1 MDYKELAALAA
12 EKHGLKPALVMAI
25 CEVESGFNPLAAR
38 HEPAF
43 RYIVQKSDKP
53 RECSLATEI
62 NLQKTSF
69 GMMQVMGATARELGL
84 KGWITSLVDPE
95 TGLEWGC
102 RYLKDRVRKYGSL
115 GVDAV
120 IASYNAGSP
129 RYENEKE
136 GRFVNQGYVDKV
148 KKAMEAAEEI

>member
-1 MDYKELAALAA
+1 MEATMDFGNHLLEMAKLAAA
-12 EKHGLKPALVMAI
+12 KHELEPALVIAI

-38 HEPAF
+38 HEPSF

-53 RECSLATEI
+53 ANCSLATEI

-69 GMMQVMGATARELGL
+69 GMMQVMGATARDLGL
-84 KGWITSLVDPE
+84 KGWITILVDPE

-102 RYLKDRVRKYGSL
+102 RYLKRQMKRYESL
-115 GVDAV
+115 GLDAV

-129 RYENEKE
+129 VYNN
-136 GRFVNQGYVDKV
+136 GRLQNQDYVDKV
-148 KKAMEAAEEI
+148 KAAMK